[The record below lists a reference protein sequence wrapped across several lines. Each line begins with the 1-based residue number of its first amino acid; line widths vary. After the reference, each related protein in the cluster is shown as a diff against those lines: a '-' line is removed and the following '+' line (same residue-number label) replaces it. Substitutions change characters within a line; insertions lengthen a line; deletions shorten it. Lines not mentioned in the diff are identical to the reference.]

1 MTNRPIL
8 YCYSQLSAEWTDFAS
23 AIINSSYQ
31 VHNKEDLIR
40 YIEELLSDKDEKE
53 QERQNCIKVFF
64 GNVKNN
70 SSAILNVLAK
80 S

>member
-1 MTNRPIL
+1 MCFGKGMLSRPFEVI
-8 YCYSQLSAEWTDFAS
+8 
-23 AIINSSYQ
+23 
-31 VHNKEDLIR
+31 EDLIR